1 MNTNL
6 AESLK
11 RLRKAGGL
19 TQQKLA
25 QEAGVSLIVVTKV
38 EQGFTKDPAMS
49 SLVKIAD
56 VLGVS
61 IDELIGRSIPRR
73 PKT

>member
-11 RLRKAGGL
+11 RLRKAHGL

-56 VLGVS
+56 VMGIS
-61 IDELIGRSIPRR
+61 IDELLSLIHI
-73 PKT
+73 

>member
-1 MNTNL
+1 MSTGL
-6 AESLK
+6 AENLK
-11 RLRKAGGL
+11 RLRKARNL

-49 SLVKIAD
+49 SLVKLAD
-56 VLGVS
+56 ALSVS
-61 IDELIGRSIPRR
+61 IDDLIGRTVPRPR
-73 PKT
+73 KN

>member
-1 MNTNL
+1 MTTNL
-6 AESLK
+6 AESLR
-11 RLRKAGGL
+11 RLRKAHGL

-56 VLGVS
+56 VMGVS
-61 IDELIGRSIPRR
+61 IDELIGRTIPRHS
-73 PKT
+73 KI

>member
-1 MNTNL
+1 MNTSL
-6 AESLK
+6 SESLK
-11 RLRKAGGL
+11 RLRKAHGL

-61 IDELIGRSIPRR
+61 IDELIGRTVPHKS
-73 PKT
+73 KN

>member
-1 MNTNL
+1 MITNL
-6 AESLK
+6 AESLR
-11 RLRKAGGL
+11 RLRKAHGL

-56 VLGVS
+56 VMGVS
-61 IDELIGRSIPRR
+61 IDELIGRTIQRR
-73 PKT
+73 SKI

>member
-11 RLRKAGGL
+11 RLRKAHGL

-56 VLGVS
+56 VMGIS
-61 IDELIGRSIPRR
+61 IDELIGRTIPRN
-73 PKT
+73 PKN

>member
-1 MNTNL
+1 MITNL
-6 AESLK
+6 AESLR
-11 RLRKAGGL
+11 RLRKAHGL

-56 VLGVS
+56 VMGVS
-61 IDELIGRSIPRR
+61 IDELIGRTIPRHS
-73 PKT
+73 KI

>member
-1 MNTNL
+1 MNLNL
-6 AESLK
+6 SESLK
-11 RLRKAGGL
+11 RLRKARGL

-49 SLVKIAD
+49 SLVKMAD
-56 VLGVS
+56 VLGVT
-61 IDELIGRSIPRR
+61 IDELIGRTP
-73 PKT
+73 PKLPKN

>member
-1 MNTNL
+1 MITNL

-11 RLRKAGGL
+11 RLRKAHGL

-56 VLGVS
+56 VMGIS
-61 IDELIGRSIPRR
+61 IDELIGRTIPRH
-73 PKT
+73 PKN

>member
-1 MNTNL
+1 MSTGL
-6 AESLK
+6 AENLK
-11 RLRKAGGL
+11 RLRKARNL

-49 SLVKIAD
+49 SLVKLAD
-56 VLGVS
+56 ALGVS
-61 IDELIGRSIPRR
+61 IDDMIGRTVPRPR
-73 PKT
+73 KN